1 MSLRKL
7 ERAYGVAALPA
18 TIDTHPDP
26 TAKLPVG
33 TNHPKTQDLC
43 SGGEFR
49 STAYAF
55 TGASHARGRWF
66 ETSRAHPG
74 RWCDG
79 RTWH

>member
-18 TIDTHPDP
+18 TIDTHPDL

-43 SGGEFR
+43 SGGDSDQQPMHSPALHSER
-49 STAYAF
+49 SLVRNQP
-55 TGASHARGRWF
+55 SEPVKPS
-66 ETSRAHPG
+66 ETL
-74 RWCDG
+74 WV
-79 RTWH
+79 